1 MGLMTKPATTVT
13 KICRILAVFRD
24 RPSLGITEIA
34 RRTGL
39 LPSDVHRLL
48 GSLQIYGYIQQDDCT
63 RRYTIGSEL
72 LDLSTRNLQIRS
84 QQAASLAPPN
94 AQRATS

>member
-1 MGLMTKPATTVT
+1 MKPATTVT
-13 KICRILAVFRD
+13 KICQILAVFRD

-34 RRTGL
+34 ARTGL

-48 GSLQIYGYIQQDDCT
+48 GSLQIYGYIHRDDGT

-72 LDLSTRNLQIRS
+72 LDLSARNRRIRS
-84 QQAASLAPPN
+84 QQSVLPSLSAG
-94 AQRATS
+94 QR